1 MASQFFIHGNTVTVA
16 ERPGGGNLGSGG
28 DLEQID
34 SIAWSDVVGLRQ
46 GWGTS
51 FRGKGGKFIWFH
63 IPFPTP
69 VVVNDVASDMA
80 RLEVM
85 FDLAGN
91 AVVDSIHL
99 WGSANNR
106 WFVEDNLNLATSWQ
120 HDFPPNNILQGV
132 LSISVG
138 VNFREAANITFRGA
152 GLTLR

>member
-1 MASQFFIHGNTVTVA
+1 MASNYFIHGNAVTVA
-16 ERPGGGNLGSGG
+16 ERPGGGNIASPG
-28 DLEQID
+28 DLENIHG
-34 SIAWSDVVGLRQ
+34 IGWTDVVGLRQ

-69 VVVNDVASDMA
+69 VVVNNVQSDMA
-80 RLEVM
+80 QLEVL
-85 FDLAGN
+85 FDIEGN

-99 WGSANNR
+99 WGSTNNR
-106 WFVEDNLNLATSWQ
+106 WFAQDHLGRTTSWRQ
-120 HDFPPNNILQGV
+120 DFPAGSILRGV

-138 VNFREAANITFRGA
+138 VYFREAANITFRGA